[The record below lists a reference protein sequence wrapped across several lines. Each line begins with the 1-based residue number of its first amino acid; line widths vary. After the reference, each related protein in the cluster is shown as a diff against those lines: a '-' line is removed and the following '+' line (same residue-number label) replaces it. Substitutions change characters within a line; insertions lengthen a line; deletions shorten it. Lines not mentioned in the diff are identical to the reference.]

1 MARGIFFIGI
11 DIEWDNSDPK
21 NLDFD
26 RYREHL
32 EAIIA
37 AGCTAE
43 GITYTHTRPVGP
55 GLSSEYAEVYELVGT

>member
-1 MARGIFFIGI
+1 MAKGIFFIGI

-21 NLDFD
+21 DPNFD

-32 EAIIA
+32 EAIVS

-43 GITYTHTRPVGP
+43 GLTYTIVRPRGIGFSDVYNE
-55 GLSSEYAEVYELVGT
+55 LYELEEA